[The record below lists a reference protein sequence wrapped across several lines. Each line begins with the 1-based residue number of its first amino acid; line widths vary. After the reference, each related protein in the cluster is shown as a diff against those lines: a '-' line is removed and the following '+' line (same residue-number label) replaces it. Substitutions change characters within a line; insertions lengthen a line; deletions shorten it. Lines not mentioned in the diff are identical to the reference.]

1 MLATIQEWPLLGEA
15 PFSPLIDGVF
25 KQTEA
30 DKFLVHLHRDQNVY
44 VDSTGRTQ
52 LSPDRLSRDSDVIQI
67 TEDDATNL

>member
-1 MLATIQEWPLLGEA
+1 MGKIGRVTAILPGRI
-15 PFSPLIDGVF
+15 FSLYKFVF

-30 DKFLVHLHRDQNVY
+30 DKFLVRLHRDQNVY
-44 VDSTGRTQ
+44 VVSTCRTQ